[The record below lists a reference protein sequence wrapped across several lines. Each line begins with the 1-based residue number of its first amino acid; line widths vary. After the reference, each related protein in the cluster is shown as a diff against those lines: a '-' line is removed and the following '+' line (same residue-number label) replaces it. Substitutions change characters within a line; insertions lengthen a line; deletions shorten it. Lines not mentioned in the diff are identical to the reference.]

1 MHWRTRFPN
10 WDRRYAAWLF
20 VGLAAPAG
28 AAALLELAR
37 GSVSNGDVA
46 LLLLAAVLVVA
57 VGGRAG
63 PVVVAAGS
71 ATLAYDYFHTK
82 PYHSLSIANGNDVV
96 ATLALGLVALGI
108 GLAATHAARAAEEVV
123 LVVGV
128 AVFSQAVPEPAR
140 LVLDHRGLDA
150 ALAALVLVTALT
162 IPLSRMLTLRHR
174 SRRLLAALAASTV
187 LLPVLSWA
195 VARLV
200 TTASLRRGVTVVGV
214 APAEIASVAATSL
227 AGGDPS
233 VAAVLLVAST
243 LVTVAGAGV
252 ALRALGG
259 AAQLDAGGL
268 LGHLALIVGA
278 PMLVGLVV
286 RARVPAVARAEDQ
299 LTRVSLAL
307 VTVLVWLVASQ
318 VRLSSAYVAVAGA
331 LLLFLAGSVVLGAVL
346 GWRATPPVATAVLLS
361 TSMRDFAIAAGIAVA
376 AFGVS
381 ASAPLALYGV
391 LVLVWGLLV
400 AARGR
405 ARRAAAQ
412 PGASTV

>member
-1 MHWRTRFPN
+1 MRRGSWSGSCCRRRPRPSSSWR
-10 WDRRYAAWLF
+10 
-20 VGLAAPAG
+20 G
-28 AAALLELAR
+28 

-57 VGGRAG
+57 VGGRVG

-96 ATLALGLVALGI
+96 ATVALGLVALGI

-140 LVLDHRGLDA
+140 VVLDHRGLDA

-162 IPLSRMLTLRHR
+162 IPLSRMLELRQR

-187 LLPVLSWA
+187 VLPVLSWA

-286 RARVPAVARAEDQ
+286 RARVPAVAVGRGPAHPRVPRAGHGP
-299 LTRVSLAL
+299 RVARR
-307 VTVLVWLVASQ
+307 VPGPAVER
-318 VRLSSAYVAVAGA
+318 VRRGGGRA
-331 LLLFLAGSVVLGAVL
+331 LLFLAGSVVLGAVL